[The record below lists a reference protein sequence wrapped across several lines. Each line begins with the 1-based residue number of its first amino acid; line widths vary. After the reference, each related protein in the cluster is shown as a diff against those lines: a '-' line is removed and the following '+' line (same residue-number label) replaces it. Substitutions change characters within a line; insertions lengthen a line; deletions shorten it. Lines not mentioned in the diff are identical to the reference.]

1 MMVSMMI
8 MMMTMM
14 MTMMDKGH
22 EVMNYKLRFRKLS
35 SYRSGVTAR
44 NELEMNPPVGFSA
57 TRLKI

>member
-1 MMVSMMI
+1 MMMSMMI

-22 EVMNYKLRFRKLS
+22 EVMNSKLVQA
-35 SYRSGVTAR
+35 SGVTAR